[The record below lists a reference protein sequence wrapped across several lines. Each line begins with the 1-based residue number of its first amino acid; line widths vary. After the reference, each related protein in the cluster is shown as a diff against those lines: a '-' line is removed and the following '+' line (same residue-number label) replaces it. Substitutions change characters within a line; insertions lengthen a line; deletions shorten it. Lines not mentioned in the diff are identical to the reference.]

1 MKKKLYY
8 VIDKELQS
16 YGDGEETTGFKTVT
30 TYEIFS
36 NELEKCFMLDLE
48 NVNDTIQKIKE
59 YLSDNGYGD
68 DEFDLV
74 RL

>member
-8 VIDKELQS
+8 VVEKEC
-16 YGDGEETTGFKTVT
+16 TGFKTVT

-36 NELEKCFMLDLE
+36 NELEKCFMLDLQNE
-48 NVNDTIQKIKE
+48 DKTVEKIKE

-68 DEFDLV
+68 NEFDLV
-74 RL
+74 QL